1 MGWLGTD
8 RAKRLTYRGLIILTT
23 DGILS
28 SYLARAIFSQF
39 LGVLECI
46 FRILPGA
53 YTENKFS

>member
-8 RAKRLTYRGLIILTT
+8 RAKGRGLIILTT

-28 SYLARAIFSQF
+28 SDLARAIFGQF
-39 LGVLECI
+39 LGVLEGI

-53 YTENKFS
+53 YTESQFS